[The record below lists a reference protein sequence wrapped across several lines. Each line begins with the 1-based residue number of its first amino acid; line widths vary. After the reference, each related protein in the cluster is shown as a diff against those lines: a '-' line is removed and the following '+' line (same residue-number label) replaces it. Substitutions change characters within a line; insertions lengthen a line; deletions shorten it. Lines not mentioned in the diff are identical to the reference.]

1 MNYSKI
7 FRQAIDEIKSKWEL
21 PTSGFLAGGSISN
34 VVWNIVTGK
43 DAPVND
49 LDIYH
54 LQEIKTDMG
63 SNYLRK
69 KQHFIRNE
77 KEVYEDYTG
86 IQIGYTQ
93 KGYYTIEKVSVN
105 GIFNDIDYIATVDDR
120 SLILD
125 SFDINACQL
134 GYDIEKDEFIW
145 TKNFEEFLKTGE
157 LRLCNLTSPPHSA
170 IRLVKK
176 KHDLGAILPD
186 LELDIICAILGSRR
200 FIDTQKSRFKDRYAN
215 LFKKYE
221 SDLKS
226 RFKLVREEDLEEY
239 LKFNLGVDDKIW
251 SLESIDTTFKINFGE
266 IPGLL
271 LSKDFLYYS
280 RNILNNKELEKAW
293 FKLHPVI
300 DSSIPFDKYFDM
312 PFDKNKVRRLGKLI
326 THAPNSSKN
335 LKGLSFSEQ
344 LNVFDT
350 ILSKF
355 PNDPLIA
362 IKILENFEVKNY
374 DINDEMEL
382 LLMELSIRKELVE
395 DPKDKVYH
403 ILGIETWN
411 SNNQVGR

>member
-1 MNYSKI
+1 MS
-7 FRQAIDEIKSKWEL
+7 S
-21 PTSGFLAGGSISN
+21 S
-34 VVWNIVTGK
+34 
-43 DAPVND
+43 
-49 LDIYH
+49 
-54 LQEIKTDMG
+54 
-63 SNYLRK
+63 YLRK

-86 IQIGYTQ
+86 LQIGYTQ
-93 KGYYTIEKVSVN
+93 KGHYTIEKVSVN

-120 SLILD
+120 SLVLD

-176 KHDLGAILPD
+176 KHDLDAILPD
-186 LELDIICAILGSRR
+186 LELDIICAILGARR

-215 LFKKYE
+215 IFKKYE

-226 RFKLVREEDLEEY
+226 RFKLVREKDLEEY
-239 LKFNLGVDDKIW
+239 LKFNLDVDDKIW
-251 SLESIDTTFKINFGE
+251 SLESISNNFEINFGE

-271 LSKDFLYYS
+271 LSKDFLYYA

-293 FKLHPVI
+293 HKLHPVI
-300 DSSIPFDKYFDM
+300 DSSMPFDKYFDT
-312 PFDKNKVRRLGKLI
+312 PYDKNQVRRLGKLI
-326 THAPNSSKN
+326 TYAPNSSKN

-362 IKILENFEVKNY
+362 IKILENFQIKDY

-382 LLMELSIRKELVE
+382 LLMELSIRKELIE

-411 SNNQVGR
+411 SKD